1 MHRKEIVARDKP
13 CFPWMT
19 TMLRTLEAT
28 IDKNG
33 KVKLAESVRL
43 RGKKRA
49 LVTIL
54 DEAWDELP
62 NEAALLS
69 EAALA
74 REWLKPEEDDAW
86 RHLADLPDLDKI
98 ARSKNGK
105 KGRK

>member
-1 MHRKEIVARDKP
+1 
-13 CFPWMT
+13 
-19 TMLRTLEAT
+19 MLRTLEAT

-33 KVKLAESVRL
+33 KVKLAESIRL

-54 DEAWDELP
+54 DEDFSEELP

-69 EAALA
+69 ESALA
-74 REWLKPEEDDAW
+74 REWLSPEEDAAW
-86 RHLADLPDLDKI
+86 KHLSDLPDLDES
-98 ARSKNGK
+98 AGGKNGK